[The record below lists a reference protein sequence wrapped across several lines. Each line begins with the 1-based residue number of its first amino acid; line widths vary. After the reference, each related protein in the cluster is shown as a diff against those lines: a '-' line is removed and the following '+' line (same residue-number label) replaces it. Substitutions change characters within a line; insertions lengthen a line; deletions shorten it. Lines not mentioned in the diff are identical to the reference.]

1 MMMRRIITGVSA
13 LLLLTAAATGLSAFH
28 LGLVFALVVL
38 MAAWEWSRLAALAGS
53 DASAGHEISA
63 EQDTSTGYAASAVG
77 IGGPLAAVFMA
88 AVAAGCAAVLF
99 LLGVIPEAHTSE
111 AATVNFRGVN
121 AVLAAGCLFWLGT
134 LCLLP
139 FHGFRGLV
147 NRSAVVAVMGLL
159 TLLPALTALLHLK
172 LLMPG
177 GWLVIFLVIQ
187 VAAADVGAFF
197 AGRRFGGRRLAP
209 VLSPNKTWAGVWGGL
224 ALCFIVTALT
234 LAGLHRYG
242 PGLTLSASLLLLISA
257 PLVTLCV
264 VVGDLL
270 ESLLKRNA
278 GVKDSG
284 AMLPGH
290 GGLLDRVDGLL
301 AAAPPAALLLTYI
314 VETGS

>member
-28 LGLVFALVVL
+28 LGLVFTLVVL

-53 DASAGHEISA
+53 DAL
-63 EQDTSTGYAASAVG
+63 AVG
-77 IGGPLAAVFMA
+77 IGGPFVAVFIV
-88 AVAAGCAAVLF
+88 AVTAGCIGVFF
-99 LLGVIPEAHTSE
+99 LLGLIPEAVTSMPPTPT
-111 AATVNFRGVN
+111 ASLTNFGGVT
-121 AVLAAGCLFWLGT
+121 AVLTAGCLFWLGT

-139 FHGFRGLV
+139 SHGFRRLV
-147 NRSAVVAVMGLL
+147 NRSTVVAVMGLL

-187 VAAADVGAFF
+187 VAAADIGAFF

-242 PGLTLSASLLLLISA
+242 PGLTPGASLLLLISA

-301 AAAPPAALLLTYI
+301 AAAPPAALLLTYLM
-314 VETGS
+314 ETAV